1 MKNKKETF
9 LNQQKLKISKKASE
23 EEAAAKREKE
33 KELQKEEA
41 AAKREK

>member
-1 MKNKKETF
+1 MEAVYSRRHNK
-9 LNQQKLKISKKASE
+9 